1 MLVEG
6 TKLEADFKKWTEN
19 PWRIG
24 DAPGGIRGFA
34 PRLDHAIGVP
44 AIHRCGRVGFFESV
58 VEIGTRK
65 V

>member
-1 MLVEG
+1 VEFVVSLLVLIITY
-6 TKLEADFKKWTEN
+6 TKNEFIQK
-19 PWRIG
+19 IV
-24 DAPGGIRGFA
+24 
-34 PRLDHAIGVP
+34 AIGVP